1 MLQKEL
7 AIAKARLEA
16 SASHER
22 ARELEFEALHEQ
34 LNNARAAVDHLQA
47 QNFRILEELEQASV
61 PRHLQP
67 HMSCILGRVANEVP
81 SSSAAVG
88 YPDFISGVFSAC
100 WSAFERVVL
109 PAQHASMW
117 GVMNVTF
124 STQLLYCEMPTKL
137 RGHTGCTLLSA
148 SCITNP
154 QMLTYSGLHRL
165 SRGSSRAGRQA
176 ATVPPPCRLLSR
188 TRPSS

>member
-61 PRHLQP
+61 SSHLLA
-67 HMSCILGRVANEVP
+67 HLSCILGELAKEDLG
-81 SSSAAVG
+81 SSAG
-88 YPDFISGVFSAC
+88 FCCPISVCCRCVS
-100 WSAFERVVL
+100 S
-109 PAQHASMW
+109 
-117 GVMNVTF
+117 
-124 STQLLYCEMPTKL
+124 LLV
-137 RGHTGCTLLSA
+137 S
-148 SCITNP
+148 
-154 QMLTYSGLHRL
+154 
-165 SRGSSRAGRQA
+165 
-176 ATVPPPCRLLSR
+176 
-188 TRPSS
+188 